1 MKKTAEIKFTEV
13 EEYDIIPHVH
23 TAKTRISVKHN
34 DTITIYGDIYCG
46 ERQELES
53 FMNSLKAL
61 PELIDAVQYYLALDR
76 SKVVGNEEL
85 KRVHQLAKERFC
97 TVLEKVYNGK

>member
-23 TAKTRISVKHN
+23 TAKTRLNVKRN
-34 DTITIYGDIYCG
+34 DQTTIWADIYCG
-46 ERQELES
+46 DRQELES
-53 FMNSLKAL
+53 FISSLEAL
-61 PELIDAVQYYLALDR
+61 PELIDAVEYYLALDR
-76 SKVVGNEEL
+76 TKVVGNEEL